1 VRDALLCQGL
11 LANRAG
17 VPEQAYHAALAA
29 SPDRLLL
36 LTAQGARS
44 APAPRRAPH
53 VMRDDGDSGLKLL
66 RHHRHAI
73 RRQNLSSRL
82 L

>member
-1 VRDALLCQGL
+1 LPAQRRAAGGARAGGEERERADVRDALLCQGL

-36 LTAQGARS
+36 LTAQGAR
-44 APAPRRAPH
+44 PGPPPRQAQP
-53 VMRDDGDSGLKLL
+53 VM
-66 RHHRHAI
+66 
-73 RRQNLSSRL
+73 
-82 L
+82 